1 MSITV
6 IDMFV
11 TNIKTASP
19 FRDLFPIH
27 ERILDEIYWDI
38 QKNGYDPSK
47 PIVLWES
54 HDSIVID
61 GHTRLRA
68 VRKAGLHKIPVMLKA
83 FADEDEALQYSI
95 RCQRNR
101 RNLTDR
107 EILVCISELDKKR
120 YRGGDHGNQYT
131 GGKVA
136 KAQDCAFAKSS
147 ENTASLLGI
156 SARKVE
162 QVRTVLDKAPDDVKE
177 AVTSG
182 DISINVAYNRTIK
195 PSQGSNE
202 SLDAAADEIGKIDK
216 IIGIIRER
224 LTKEQIKELII
235 RLQVEV

>member
-1 MSITV
+1 MSNAV
-6 IDMFV
+6 VNMFV
-11 TNIKTASP
+11 KDIKTASP

-38 QKNGYDPSK
+38 QKNGYDHSK
-47 PIVLWES
+47 PVILWES

-68 VRKAGLHKIPVMLKA
+68 ARKAGLCRIPVMLKA
-83 FADEDEALQYSI
+83 FLDEDEALQYAI

-107 EILVCISELDKKR
+107 EILVCIAELDKRRNKMANLKQ
-120 YRGGDHGNQYT
+120 NQT
-131 GGKVA
+131 E
-136 KAQDCAFAKSS
+136 AQSCASGKSS
-147 ENTASLLGI
+147 NETAGLLGI

-162 QVRTVLDKAPDDVKE
+162 QVRTVLDKASDDVRE
-177 AVTSG
+177 AVKSG

-195 PSQGSNE
+195 PSQGSTE
-202 SLDAAADEIGKIDK
+202 SLDVAADELEKIDK

-224 LTKEQIKELII
+224 LTKEQIRELII
-235 RLQVEV
+235 RLQAEV

>member
-1 MSITV
+1 MSNAV
-6 IDMFV
+6 INMFV
-11 TNIKTASP
+11 KDIQTASP

-38 QKNGYDPSK
+38 QKNGYDHSK
-47 PIVLWES
+47 PIILWES
-54 HDSIVID
+54 HDSVVID

-68 VRKAGLHKIPVMLKA
+68 ARKAGLCQIPVMLKA
-83 FADEDEALQYSI
+83 FADENEALQYAI

-107 EILVCISELDKKR
+107 EILVCIAELDKRRKAGR
-120 YRGGDHGNQYT
+120 PGNN
-131 GGKVA
+131 KL
-136 KAQDCAFAKSS
+136 AQDCANFGKSAQ
-147 ENTASLLGI
+147 ETAGMLGI
-156 SARKVE
+156 SSRKVE

-177 AVTSG
+177 AVKSG

-195 PSQGSNE
+195 PSQGSSE
-202 SLDAAADEIGKIDK
+202 SLDAAADEIEKIDK

-235 RLQVEV
+235 RLQAEV